1 MGKITATKRKFV
13 SRINNEG
20 ISDQN
25 YKHAQRVWNTFDV
38 KKLKYYVH
46 LYDMED
52 VLTSLTL
59 DIDFMKKLSPNFNLN
74 SLNFVTFDSLLWECA
89 LKVTKIELELLRNV
103 NMILDYENSITG
115 RIKTAVFHYV
125 EANNKY

>member
-1 MGKITATKRKFV
+1 
-13 SRINNEG
+13 
-20 ISDQN
+20 
-25 YKHAQRVWNTFDV
+25 
-38 KKLKYYVH
+38 
-46 LYDMED
+46 MED

-89 LKVTKIELELLRNV
+89 LKVTKIELDLLRNV

>member
-1 MGKITATKRKFV
+1 MGKTTATKRRFV
-13 SRINNEG
+13 SRINDEG

-25 YKHAQRVWNTFDV
+25 YKHAQRVWNTFNV

-59 DIDFMKKLSPNFNLN
+59 EIDFIKKLSPNFNLN
-74 SLNFVTFDSLLWECA
+74 YLNFVTFDSLLWECA

-103 NMILDYENSITG
+103 NMILDYASSITG
-115 RIKTAVFHYV
+115 SIKTAVFHYV

>member
-1 MGKITATKRKFV
+1 MGKTTATKRRFV

-25 YKHAQRVWNTFDV
+25 YKHAQRVWNTFNV

-59 DIDFMKKLSPNFNLN
+59 EIDFIKKLSPNFNLN
-74 SLNFVTFDSLLWECA
+74 YLNFVTFDSLLWECA

-103 NMILDYENSITG
+103 NMILDYASSITG
-115 RIKTAVFHYV
+115 SIKTAVFHYV

>member
-1 MGKITATKRKFV
+1 MGKTTATKRRFV

-25 YKHAQRVWNTFDV
+25 YKHAQRVWNTFNV

-59 DIDFMKKLSPNFNLN
+59 EIDFIKKLSPNFNLN
-74 SLNFVTFDSLLWECA
+74 YLNFVTFDSLLWECA

-103 NMILDYENSITG
+103 NMILDYASSITG
-115 RIKTAVFHYV
+115 SVKTAVFHYV